1 MVKSKDELLKA
12 IDELEISDDA
22 KIVLMEDITDSL
34 EDIKAEDRSEEIAKL
49 EEEVKD
55 LKEKYKARFLSSD
68 EEPKEEEKVEEKE
81 EDIDELKEEEIIDV
95 KEI

>member
-68 EEPKEEEKVEEKE
+68 EEPKEEKVEEKE

>member
-12 IDELEISDDA
+12 IDGLEISDDA
-22 KIVLMEDITDSL
+22 KIVLMEDIADSL
-34 EDIKAEDRSEEIAKL
+34 EDIKVEDRSEEIAKL

-55 LKEKYKARFLSSD
+55 LKEKYKARFLSAD
-68 EEPKEEEKVEEKE
+68 EVKEEKVEEKE